1 MPVYTRRWPP
11 VVQQACCRH
20 LTVVLVRRRQHTYIL
35 SCKVSSQYSQN
46 THDHTPRVRTIQ
58 IQPFTIQCAGGGHG
72 GGAARR
78 PPAVAR
84 GRAGGASVE
93 TGDEA
98 NKKQVT
104 RYCRDQARCT
114 YVFINIYTPHRIGR
128 LLSSQSYTY
137 ALRITTTVVVALSIS
152 LAYTVSPLMSSG
164 LQQPWAP
171 ARSPAKP

>member
-1 MPVYTRRWPP
+1 MSLSL
-11 VVQQACCRH
+11 A
-20 LTVVLVRRRQHTYIL
+20 LVATQGHEL
-35 SCKVSSQYSQN
+35 GSSHQLMS
-46 THDHTPRVRTIQ
+46 THPIHDGA
-58 IQPFTIQCAGGGHG
+58 FG